1 MEPIDRFVMKNFT
14 AIILAGGS
22 GSRMK
27 SATPKQLLKVLGRP
41 LLYYSLYAFEKS
53 PMTNAVLVTPPGA
66 EEAYTAEFRD
76 GFGFSK
82 IAAVVPGGEERC
94 DSVYNALR
102 AIRGQ
107 GLPSD
112 YVLIHDGARA
122 CVTSGIIRDMMEGA
136 ERYGAAIAAVP
147 SKDTVKVADPEGFV
161 GATPDRNIVWNIQT
175 PQAFETEL
183 ITGAFDK
190 MYAAA
195 EKYGGHPERI
205 TDDSMVVE
213 RYGNHKVKLI
223 EASYTNMKVTTPED
237 IMLCEEILKK
247 QGWIQAG

>member
-1 MEPIDRFVMKNFT
+1 MNYTGIV
-14 AIILAGGS
+14 LAGGS

-27 SATPKQLLKVLGRP
+27 SAVPKQLLKVLGRP

-53 PMTNAVLVTPPGA
+53 PMTNVVLVTPPGA
-66 EEAYTAEFRD
+66 ENAYTAEFKD
-76 GFGFSK
+76 GYGFSK

-102 AIRGQ
+102 AIREQ

-122 CVTSGIIRDMMEGA
+122 CVTGGIIRDMMEGA
-136 ERYGAAIAAVP
+136 ERYGAAVAAVP

-161 GATPDRNIVWNIQT
+161 GATPDRNILWNIQT
-175 PQAFETEL
+175 PQAFETGL
-183 ITGAFDK
+183 ITSAFER
-190 MYAAA
+190 MYASA
-195 EKYGGHPERI
+195 EANGDRPEHI

-213 RYGNHKVKLI
+213 RYGAHKVKLI
-223 EASYTNMKVTTPED
+223 EAAYTNIKVTTPED

-247 QGWIQAG
+247 QGWSPAETGQ

>member
-1 MEPIDRFVMKNFT
+1 MNYT
-14 AIILAGGS
+14 AIVLAGGS

-27 SATPKQLLKVLGRP
+27 TATPKQLLKVLGRP

-53 PMTNAVLVTPPGA
+53 PMTNVVLVTPPGA
-66 EEAYTAEFRD
+66 EDAYTAEFRY
-76 GFGFSK
+76 GFAFSK
-82 IAAVVPGGEERC
+82 IAAVTAGGEERC
-94 DSVYNALR
+94 DSVYNALC
-102 AIRGQ
+102 AIREKGI
-107 GLPSD
+107 PSD

-122 CVTSGIIRDMMEGA
+122 CVTSGIIRDLMEGA
-136 ERYGAAIAAVP
+136 ERYGAAVAAVP

-195 EKYGGHPERI
+195 EKNGGHPEHI

-223 EASYTNMKVTTPED
+223 EASYTNIKVTTPED

-247 QGWIQAG
+247 QGWGRAETGK